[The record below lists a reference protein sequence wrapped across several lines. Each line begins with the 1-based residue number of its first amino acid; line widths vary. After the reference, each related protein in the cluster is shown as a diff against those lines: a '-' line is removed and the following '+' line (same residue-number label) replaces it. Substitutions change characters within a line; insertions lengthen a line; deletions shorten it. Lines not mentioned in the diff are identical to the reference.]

1 MSTARTAIFD
11 RLRRVNAQPLSA
23 PEPDYP
29 IWNDTDSDTMQARLT
44 ELLEQNHAEVISLP
58 RAGLIATLR
67 ERLAQGK
74 LKRVATGT
82 GGEFFDDITQALNG
96 TAERVCFDRP
106 LEEWKDELFNTI
118 DAGITGC
125 HGAIAATGSLVL
137 WPGPEEPRTLSLVPP
152 HHIAILKA
160 STLHTNLPAM
170 MTDEGWN
177 QAMPTNLLLVSGP
190 SKTADIQQTLAYGA
204 HGPSALTV
212 LILEDA

>member
-1 MSTARTAIFD
+1 MSTARTAILD
-11 RLRRVNAQPLSA
+11 RLRRVNALPLSA

-29 IWNDTDSDTMQARLT
+29 IWNDSDPDTMLARLT
-44 ELLEQNHAEVISLP
+44 GLLEQNHAEVLRLSRTALVS
-58 RAGLIATLR
+58 TLR
-67 ERLAQGK
+67 ERLAEAGI
-74 LKRVATGT
+74 KRVATGT
-82 GGEFFDDITQALNG
+82 GGEFFDEITQALNG

-106 LEEWKDELFNTI
+106 LEEWKDELFNTM

-125 HGAIAATGSLVL
+125 HGAIAASGSLVL

-160 STLHTNLPAM
+160 STLHANLPAM
-170 MTDEGWN
+170 MASEGWN
-177 QAMPTNLLLVSGP
+177 QGMPTNLLLVSGP

>member
-1 MSTARTAIFD
+1 MSTARTAILD
-11 RLRRVNAQPLSA
+11 RLRRVNALPLNA

-29 IWNDTDSDTMQARLT
+29 IWNDTDADTMLARLT
-44 ELLEQNHAEVISLP
+44 GLLEQNHAEVLRLP
-58 RAGLIATLR
+58 RTALVTTLR
-67 ERLAQGK
+67 ERLAQAGI
-74 LKRVATGT
+74 KRVATGT
-82 GGEFFDDITQALNG
+82 GGEFFDEITLALNG

-125 HGAIAATGSLVL
+125 HGAIAASGSLVL

-160 STLHTNLPAM
+160 STLHPNLPAM
-170 MTDEGWN
+170 MTDEGWSRG
-177 QAMPTNLLLVSGP
+177 MPTNLLLVSGP